1 MFIVWKLCPF
11 ISPNWKI
18 LKLYNC
24 YINWNMFI
32 GREFCHFI
40 APKGRILKQ
49 YNRYIIWN
57 MFLVSELC
65 HFVTF
70 KLGHFEAIQYF
81 KRKPLS
87 SINSITQPG
96 TLTANTDTL
105 MASIGHLTFMSSA
118 TLSQPLYDMLR
129 VSTSTLLS
137 LSQSQG
143 LYNQYPGLYILQAL
157 SSWHVLVQL
166 TSTLYHHLLTTST
179 HGFYNIP
186 YSWLLLT
193 ILRPLP
199 ELSWSPH
206 S

>member
-1 MFIVWKLCPF
+1 
-11 ISPNWKI
+11 
-18 LKLYNC
+18 
-24 YINWNMFI
+24 
-32 GREFCHFI
+32 
-40 APKGRILKQ
+40 
-49 YNRYIIWN
+49 
-57 MFLVSELC
+57 VSLC
-65 HFVTF
+65 HFQMV
-70 KLGHFEAIQYF
+70 HFEAIQYF

-105 MASIGHLTFMSSA
+105 MASIGHLTYMSSA

-157 SSWHVLVQL
+157 SSWHVLVHL

-186 YSWLLLT
+186 YS
-193 ILRPLP
+193 
-199 ELSWSPH
+199 
-206 S
+206 